1 MKILTKLNKYGSQ
14 WDCCFNLLYDDFLFE
29 KWIDV
34 ERIVILCWR
43 TKRDFRNIV
52 SLLDGK
58 TTRSFDARRIT
69 VESRRAVE
77 QLLVRRKESFDER
90 VARRASA
97 AAAPL
102 AAWVRAN
109 VSYSR
114 VLERITPLEQEQA
127 NLRR

>member
-1 MKILTKLNKYGSQ
+1 MNFQI
-14 WDCCFNLLYDDFLFE
+14 C
-29 KWIDV
+29 
-34 ERIVILCWR
+34 
-43 TKRDFRNIV
+43 V
-52 SLLDGK
+52 SLTFLN
-58 TTRSFDARRIT
+58 RSFDARKIT
-69 VESRRAVE
+69 AESRKAVE
-77 QLLVRRKESFDER
+77 QLLNRRKESFDDK

-127 NLRR
+127 NLRRY

>member
-1 MKILTKLNKYGSQ
+1 MQ
-14 WDCCFNLLYDDFLFE
+14 C
-29 KWIDV
+29 
-34 ERIVILCWR
+34 
-43 TKRDFRNIV
+43 
-52 SLLDGK
+52 
-58 TTRSFDARRIT
+58 RSFDARKIS

-77 QLLVRRKESFDER
+77 QLLNRRKESFDDK

-127 NLRR
+127 NLRRQDILVEQSSAVRFNFQFCFH

>member
-1 MKILTKLNKYGSQ
+1 M
-14 WDCCFNLLYDDFLFE
+14 
-29 KWIDV
+29 

>member
-1 MKILTKLNKYGSQ
+1 M
-14 WDCCFNLLYDDFLFE
+14 
-29 KWIDV
+29 
-34 ERIVILCWR
+34 
-43 TKRDFRNIV
+43 
-52 SLLDGK
+52 
-58 TTRSFDARRIT
+58 
-69 VESRRAVE
+69 ESRRAVE